1 MNNFKLD
8 RRLAETSSLIKDL
21 GDIELRLSNNAL
33 VPWFLL
39 IPKVQLTE
47 WFELEEVM
55 QIRLNKLVSAL
66 SAFLKTELKVD
77 KINIATIGNV
87 VSQMHI
93 HVVGRKQDDFCWP
106 DVVWGKQQFK
116 PYTDDQRNEIIMS
129 LIKRCS
135 ARVQA

>member
-8 RRLAETSSLIKDL
+8 RRLAESSSLIKDL

-55 QIRLNKLVSAL
+55 QIRLNKLVNAL

-77 KINIATIGNV
+77 KINVATIGNV

-129 LIKRCS
+129 LLKRCS
-135 ARVQA
+135 ACVQA

>member
-1 MNNFKLD
+1 
-8 RRLAETSSLIKDL
+8 
-21 GDIELRLSNNAL
+21 
-33 VPWFLL
+33 LL

-55 QIRLNKLVSAL
+55 QIRLNKLVNAL

-77 KINIATIGNV
+77 KINVATIGNV

-129 LIKRCS
+129 LLKRCS
-135 ARVQA
+135 ACVQA

>member
-8 RRLAETSSLIKDL
+8 RRLAESSSLIKDL

-55 QIRLNKLVSAL
+55 QIRLNKLANAL

-77 KINIATIGNV
+77 KINLATIGNV

-129 LIKRCS
+129 LLKRCS
-135 ARVQA
+135 ACVQA

>member
-66 SAFLKTELKVD
+66 SVFLKTELKVD

-87 VSQMHI
+87 VSQIHI

-135 ARVQA
+135 ACVQA

>member
-135 ARVQA
+135 ACVQA